1 MDTKAIEKFSIE
13 AREQLLKDM
22 EQQLYVYALDDAG
35 RAEYGA
41 DADAIRGVV
50 LSPAER
56 ARRTELYRRIERE
69 GTLPFITTM
78 AYTWFNRFAAIRYME
93 LAGYLPSHVR
103 MLSASDGSFNPE
115 CLRVATTLDLPGLN
129 QTEVAQLIQSGNDEA
144 LYRAILI
151 AQCNEL
157 ATFLPSVFGTVT
169 SDALTLPQNLL
180 NKTEFNVLYRLVTD
194 IPEDAWSDV
203 EILGWMYQFYNSA
216 VKAEFFKSKRK
227 AGAEDIAPA
236 TQLFTPDWIVRY
248 MVDNSLGRLWMLN
261 HPESTLRDH
270 ARAENSSDRLME
282 YYIEPDEEHEDF
294 IRIASPE
301 DITFCD
307 PACGSG
313 HIMVYAFKML
323 MAIYQ
328 ECGYREREIPALILT
343 KNLSGFEID
352 QRAAQI
358 AQLALAMC
366 ARAYDRRFFTRN
378 ITANICVLNNI
389 NIDVDE
395 LSLTSPLRNKEKLL
409 QDLAHLSE
417 IGSLMQPTPEDIAA
431 LENDL
436 AESNA
441 GDLFSSNANEHV
453 AQAIAACKALTRR
466 FDVVVANPP
475 YMGSSSFNPF
485 MSKWVKKHYPNSCKD
500 LCTAFIERSYTL
512 TKSQGYSAMVT
523 MQSWMFLGS
532 FEKMRKRIIDEKDI
546 LTMAHLGPRAFDAIG
561 GEVVS
566 VTANVLYNGKA
577 SIKGAYARLVDI
589 VGSEPKRE
597 KLLEATQNPDCGRFY
612 RADAKGFHDI
622 PRSPIAYWASEH
634 LTRIF
639 TSSPMDTRFEVG
651 SGLSTGDND
660 RFLRN
665 LWEVSKDN
673 IASSRH
679 DQTRWYLFQKGGEYR
694 KWYGN
699 LEYVVNWLND
709 GKEIKYWVT
718 HNPKDPNT
726 TSWSRRIFNTHLYFQ
741 TGLSWSVVS
750 SGHISFRHIDDNS
763 MISNAAGGVFDMEHA
778 DSDALSYCLGALNSS
793 IWDAIFS
800 ILNPTLNFSSGII
813 SKAPAP
819 SFAQANLTMREA
831 VASIVLQNIA
841 LSKADWDSQECSW
854 DFKHNPLI

>member
-35 RAEYGA
+35 RAEYAA
-41 DADAIRGVV
+41 DADAIRGAV
-50 LSPAER
+50 LSPTER
-56 ARRTELYRRIERE
+56 AQRAELYRRIERE

-115 CLRVATTLDLPGLN
+115 CLRVATALDLPGLD
-129 QTEVAQLIQSGNDEA
+129 QTEVARLIQAGDDEA

-157 ATFLPSVFGTVT
+157 AVFLPSVFGTVT

-227 AGAEDIAPA
+227 AGAADIAPA
-236 TQLFTPDWIVRY
+236 TQLFTPDWIVHY

-261 HPESTLRDH
+261 HPESTLRDY
-270 ARAENSSDRLME
+270 ARAENPSDRLME

-294 IRIASPE
+294 IRIGSPE
-301 DITFCD
+301 DVTFCD

-313 HIMVYAFKML
+313 HILVYAFKML
-323 MAIYQ
+323 IAIYQ

-366 ARAYDRRFFTRN
+366 ARAYDRRFFTRS

-389 NIDVDE
+389 DIDMDE
-395 LSLTSPLRNKEKLL
+395 LGLTSPLRNKEQLL
-409 QDLAHLSE
+409 QGLAHLGE
-417 IGSLMQPTPEDIAA
+417 IGSLMQPAPEDIAA
-431 LENDL
+431 LEGDL
-436 AESNA
+436 AESNTD
-441 GDLFSSNANEHV
+441 DLFSSKANEHV
-453 AQAIAACKALTRR
+453 EHALAACKALARR

-512 TKSQGYSAMVT
+512 SKSQGYSAMVT

-532 FEKMRKRIIDEKDI
+532 FEKMRKRIIDEKTI
-546 LTMAHLGPRAFDAIG
+546 LAMAHLGPRAFDAIG

-566 VTANVLYNGKA
+566 VTADVLYNDKA
-577 SIKGAYARLVDI
+577 LIKGTYVRLVDI
-589 VGSEPKRE
+589 NGSAPKRE
-597 KLLEATQNPDCGRFY
+597 KLLEAIQNPDCGWFY
-612 RADAKGFHDI
+612 RADAEGFHDI
-622 PRSPIAYWASEH
+622 PGSPIAYWASDAVHEAFRLGH
-634 LTRIF
+634 PLESIGHPR
-639 TSSPMDTRFEVG
+639 VG
-651 SGLSTGDND
+651 IQTGENA
-660 RFLRN
+660 RFLR
-665 LWEVSKDN
+665 LWWEVDNRKSKFDCTSTEDCIHSQAIWFPYN
-673 IASSRH
+673 
-679 DQTRWYLFQKGGEYR
+679 KGGEYR

-699 LEYVVNWLND
+699 NDYVIDWLND
-709 GKEIKYWVT
+709 GERIIGNAEIDGRKVMNLPRAIKFRPSVT
-718 HNPKDPNT
+718 
-726 TSWSRRIFNTHLYFQ
+726 WSKI
-741 TGLSWSVVS
+741 S
-750 SGHISFRHIDDNS
+750 SGSIAFRYKPHGHLFDVAGTSIFASGDDLAYLQG
-763 MISNAAGGVFDMEHA
+763 AA
-778 DSDALSYCLGALNSS
+778 NSS
-793 IWDAIFS
+793 AILAIAS
-800 ILNPTLNFSSGII
+800 MLSPTLNFEVGQI
-813 SKAPAP
+813 ATYPVL
-819 SFAQANLTMREA
+819 N
-831 VASIVLQNIA
+831 ASAESENKVKMLVNYCRG
-841 LSKADWDSQECSW
+841 LSKTDWDSQETSW
-854 DFKHNPLI
+854 DFKCSPLL

>member
-41 DADAIRGVV
+41 DVDAIRGVV
-50 LSPAER
+50 LSPTER
-56 ARRTELYRRIERE
+56 AQRTELYRRIERE

-103 MLSASDGSFNPE
+103 MLSTADGSFNPE
-115 CLRVATTLDLPGLN
+115 CLRVATTLDLPGLD
-129 QTEVAQLIQSGNDEA
+129 QTEVAQLIQAGDDEA
-144 LYRAILI
+144 LYRAIII

-157 ATFLPSVFGTVT
+157 AAFLPSVFGTVT

-194 IPEDAWSDV
+194 IPEDAWVDV

-261 HPESTLRDH
+261 HPESTLRDY
-270 ARAENSSDRLME
+270 ARAENPSDRLME

-294 IRIASPE
+294 IRIGSPE

-313 HIMVYAFKML
+313 HILVYAFKML

-366 ARAYDRRFFTRN
+366 ARAYDRRFFTRS
-378 ITANICVLNNI
+378 ITASICVLNNI
-389 NIDVDE
+389 DIDMDE
-395 LSLTSPLRNKEKLL
+395 LSLTSPLRNKEQLL
-409 QDLAHLSE
+409 QDLAHLGE
-417 IGSLMQPTPEDIAA
+417 IGSLMQPTPENIVA
-431 LENDL
+431 LEEDL
-436 AESNA
+436 AESNTV
-441 GDLFSSNANEHV
+441 DLFSSKANEHV
-453 AQAIAACKALTRR
+453 EQAIAACKALTRR

-475 YMGSSSFNPF
+475 YMGSSSFSPF
-485 MSKWVKKHYPNSCKD
+485 MSKWVKKHYPSSCKD

-532 FEKMRKRIIDEKDI
+532 FEKMRKRIIDEKTI

-566 VTANVLYNGKA
+566 VTADVLYNDKA
-577 SIKGAYARLVDI
+577 LIKGAYVRLVDI
-589 VGSEPKRE
+589 NGSEPKRE
-597 KLLEATQNPDCGRFY
+597 KLLEAIQNPDCGWFY
-612 RADAKGFHDI
+612 HADAEGFHDI
-622 PRSPIAYWASEH
+622 PGSPIAYWTSKAA
-634 LTRIF
+634 RDAF
-639 TSSPMDTRFEVG
+639 TSG
-651 SGLSTGDND
+651 SCLSTHGRTSKGLITGDNSK
-660 RFLRN
+660 FLRAW
-665 LWEVSKDN
+665 WEVS
-673 IASSRH
+673 ASNTSYSTSEYS
-679 DQTRWYLFQKGGEYR
+679 QTLSLNQKWYACSKGGSFR

-699 LEYVVNWLND
+699 KTFVVNW
-709 GKEIKYWVT
+709 
-718 HNPKDPNT
+718 KDNG
-726 TSWSRRIFNTHLYFQ
+726 RDVFDNA
-741 TGLSWSVVS
+741 S
-750 SGHISFRHIDDNS
+750 SGACHAQDYDDALKFRESICWTS
-763 MISNAAGGVFDMEHA
+763 ITSGQPAFRYEVGTLSEHA
-778 DSDALSYCLGALNSS
+778 GMAFFPNNGSALYYLAFCNSS
-793 IWDAIFS
+793 VASLFLS
-800 ILNPTLNFSSGII
+800 VLSPTLNINAGEIDRLPILLPEKNSEWIKIVESITDT
-813 SKAPAP
+813 SKG
-819 SFAQANLTMREA
+819 
-831 VASIVLQNIA
+831 
-841 LSKADWDSQECSW
+841 DWDSQETSW
-854 DFKHNPLI
+854 DFKRNPLV

>member
-50 LSPAER
+50 LSPTER
-56 ARRTELYRRIERE
+56 AQRTELYRRIERE

-115 CLRVATTLDLPGLN
+115 CLRVATTLDLPGLD
-129 QTEVAQLIQSGNDEA
+129 QAEVARLIQAGDDEA

-157 ATFLPSVFGTVT
+157 AAFLPSVFGTVT

-194 IPEDAWSDV
+194 IPEEAWADV

-261 HPESTLRDH
+261 HPESTLRDY
-270 ARAENSSDRLME
+270 ARAKNPSDRLME

-313 HIMVYAFKML
+313 HILVYAFKML

-328 ECGYREREIPALILT
+328 ECGYREREIPALILA

-352 QRAAQI
+352 ERAAQI

-378 ITANICVLNNI
+378 RTANICVLNNI
-389 NIDVDE
+389 DIDIDE
-395 LSLTSPLRNKEKLL
+395 LSLSSPLRNKEQLL
-409 QDLAHLSE
+409 QDLAHLGE
-417 IGSLMQPTPEDIAA
+417 IGSLMQPAPEDIAA
-431 LENDL
+431 LEEDL
-436 AESNA
+436 AESNTN
-441 GDLFSSNANEHV
+441 DLFSSKANEHV
-453 AQAIAACKALTRR
+453 EQALAACRALARR

-485 MSKWVKKHYPNSCKD
+485 MSKWVKKHYPDVKSD
-500 LCTAFIERSYTL
+500 LFAAFIVRIMNFAKEH
-512 TKSQGYSAMVT
+512 GEAGIMCPFV
-523 MQSWMFLGS
+523 WMFIGS
-532 FEKMRKRIIDEKDI
+532 
-546 LTMAHLGPRAFDAIG
+546 
-561 GEVVS
+561 
-566 VTANVLYNGKA
+566 Y
-577 SIKGAYARLVDI
+577 
-589 VGSEPKRE
+589 E
-597 KLLEATQNPDCGRFY
+597 KLRNKLIEEKTITSLIQLEYSGFAGATVPICTFTYHNSHIDGYRGGYVRLSDFVGAAIQAPKALEAIQNPDCGWFY
-612 RADAKGFHDI
+612 RADAGRFHDI
-622 PRSPIAYWASEH
+622 PGSPIAYWARRGFLNYCRSPFSVSNIAYVQEG
-634 LTRIF
+634 LK
-639 TSSPMDTRFEVG
+639 TS
-651 SGLSTGDND
+651 DND
-660 RFLRN
+660 RFIRK
-665 LWEVSKDN
+665 WHEVSLSATN
-673 IASSRH
+673 IRSSSLSYRWVRH
-679 DQTRWYLFQKGGEYR
+679 SKGGPFR
-694 KWYGN
+694 RWYGN
-699 LEYVVNWLND
+699 QSDVLLFSDNGIEL
-709 GKEIKYWVT
+709 KRLKT
-718 HNPKDPNT
+718 A
-726 TSWSRRIFNTHLYFQ
+726 SL
-741 TGLSWSVVS
+741 TGIERYGQKCLSWGRITSDITSFRYYGSGFIPNMAGLALYPHTNVDDVFLLAFLNCSVVRL
-750 SGHISFRHIDDNS
+750 F
-763 MISNAAGGVFDMEHA
+763 
-778 DSDALSYCLGALNSS
+778 LS
-793 IWDAIFS
+793 IT
-800 ILNPTLNFSSGII
+800 NPTLNVPPGAVQIIPISCELTNAPVAQLARGCISI
-813 SKAPAP
+813 SKC
-819 SFAQANLTMREA
+819 
-831 VASIVLQNIA
+831 
-841 LSKADWDSQECSW
+841 DWDSRETSW
-854 DFKHNPLI
+854 DFKRSPLV

>member
-41 DADAIRGVV
+41 DVDAIRGVV
-50 LSPAER
+50 LSPTER
-56 ARRTELYRRIERE
+56 AQRTELYRRIERE
-69 GTLPFITTM
+69 ETLPFITTM

-103 MLSASDGSFNPE
+103 MLSAADGSFNPE
-115 CLRVATTLDLPGLN
+115 CLRVATTLDLPGLD
-129 QTEVAQLIQSGNDEA
+129 QTEVARLIQAGDDEA

-157 ATFLPSVFGTVT
+157 AAFLPSVFGTVT

-194 IPEDAWSDV
+194 IPEEAWIDV

-261 HPESTLRDH
+261 HPESTLRDY
-270 ARAENSSDRLME
+270 ARAENPSDRLME

-294 IRIASPE
+294 IRVNSPE
-301 DITFCD
+301 DLTFCD

-313 HIMVYAFKML
+313 HILVYAFKML

-358 AQLALAMC
+358 SQLALAMC

-389 NIDVDE
+389 DINMDE
-395 LSLTSPLRNKEKLL
+395 LSLTSPLRNKEQLL

-417 IGSLMQPTPEDIAA
+417 IGSLLQPTPEDIVA

-441 GDLFSSNANEHV
+441 GDLFSSKANEHIE
-453 AQAIAACKALTRR
+453 QALAACRALARR

-485 MSKWVKKHYPNSCKD
+485 MSKWVKKHYPDSHKD
-500 LCTAFIERSYTL
+500 LCTAFIERELSMP
-512 TKSQGYSAMVT
+512 KENGYSGIITSDTCMYL
-523 MQSWMFLGS
+523 SS
-532 FEKMRKRIIDEKDI
+532 FERLRNEIIDDATI
-546 LTMAHLGPRAFDAIG
+546 ISLIDTRGTNAHPDVFDANTGWVITKPRKPG
-561 GEVVS
+561 F
-566 VTANVLYNGKA
+566 
-577 SIKGAYARLVDI
+577 KGAYFKLNQRI
-589 VGSEPKRE
+589 GE
-597 KLLEATQNPDCGRFY
+597 KANALLEAIRNPDCGWFY
-612 RADAKGFHDI
+612 HADASGFHDI
-622 PRSPIAYWASEH
+622 PGSPIAYWASDAVHEAFRLGH
-634 LTRIF
+634 PLESIGHPR
-639 TSSPMDTRFEVG
+639 VG
-651 SGLSTGDND
+651 IQTGENA
-660 RFLRN
+660 RFLR
-665 LWEVSKDN
+665 LWWEVDNRKSKFDCTSTEDCIHSQAIWFPYN
-673 IASSRH
+673 
-679 DQTRWYLFQKGGEYR
+679 KGGEYR

-699 LEYVVNWLND
+699 NDYVIDWLND
-709 GKEIKYWVT
+709 GERIIGNAEIDGRKVMNLPRAIKFRPSVT
-718 HNPKDPNT
+718 
-726 TSWSRRIFNTHLYFQ
+726 WSKI
-741 TGLSWSVVS
+741 S
-750 SGHISFRHIDDNS
+750 SGSIAFRYKPHGHLFDVAGTSIFASGDDLAYLQG
-763 MISNAAGGVFDMEHA
+763 AA
-778 DSDALSYCLGALNSS
+778 NSS
-793 IWDAIFS
+793 AILAIAS
-800 ILNPTLNFSSGII
+800 MLSPTLNFEVGQI
-813 SKAPAP
+813 ATYPVL
-819 SFAQANLTMREA
+819 N
-831 VASIVLQNIA
+831 ASAESENKVKMLVNYCRG
-841 LSKADWDSQECSW
+841 LSKTDWDSQETSW
-854 DFKHNPLI
+854 DFKCSPLL

>member
-35 RAEYGA
+35 RAKYGA

-56 ARRTELYRRIERE
+56 AQRTELYRRIERE

-103 MLSASDGSFNPE
+103 MLSAADGSFNPE
-115 CLRVATTLDLPGLN
+115 CLRIATTLDLPGLD
-129 QTEVAQLIQSGNDEA
+129 QMEVAQLIQAGDDEA

-157 ATFLPSVFGTVT
+157 AAFLPSVFGTVT
-169 SDALTLPQNLL
+169 SDTLTLPQNLL
-180 NKTEFNVLYRLVTD
+180 SKTEFNVLYRLTTD
-194 IPEDAWSDV
+194 IPEDAWADV

-261 HPESTLRDH
+261 HPESTLRSY
-270 ARAENSSDRLME
+270 AQAENPSDRFME

-294 IRIASPE
+294 IRINSPE

-313 HIMVYAFKML
+313 HILVYAFKML

-328 ECGYREREIPALILT
+328 ECGYREREIPTLILT

-366 ARAYDRRFFTRN
+366 AREHDRRFFARS

-389 NIDVDE
+389 DIDVDE
-395 LSLTSPLRNKEKLL
+395 LSLTSPLRNKEQLL
-409 QDLAHLSE
+409 QDLAHLGE
-417 IGSLMQPTPEDIAA
+417 IGSLMQPTPEDVVA

-436 AESNA
+436 AESNTD
-441 GDLFSSNANEHV
+441 DLFSSKANEHV
-453 AQAIAACKALTRR
+453 EQALAACRALARR

-475 YMGSSSFNPF
+475 YMGSCSFNPF
-485 MSKWVKKHYPNSCKD
+485 MSKWMKKHYPDVKSDLFASFIVRIMDIAKD
-500 LCTAFIERSYTL
+500 HGEVGIMCPF
-512 TKSQGYSAMVT
+512 V
-523 MQSWMFLGS
+523 WMFIGS
-532 FEKMRKRIIDEKDI
+532 YEKLRNKLIDEKTITSLIQLEYSGFAGATVPICTFTCHNSHIDGYRGGYVR
-546 LTMAHLGPRAFDAIG
+546 LSDFVGAAIQ
-561 GEVVS
+561 
-566 VTANVLYNGKA
+566 APKA
-577 SIKGAYARLVDI
+577 
-589 VGSEPKRE
+589 
-597 KLLEATQNPDCGRFY
+597 LEAIQNHDCGWFY
-612 RADAKGFHDI
+612 QANATTFHDI
-622 PRSPIAYWASEH
+622 LGSPIAYWLNDTAHKLAKSH
-634 LTRIF
+634 NPLG
-639 TSSPMDTRFEVG
+639 SSLQFREGIHTA
-651 SGLSTGDND
+651 DNSL
-660 RFLRN
+660 FLR
-665 LWEVSKDN
+665 LWWEISFGIIIKSADSTDDVDRTGK
-673 IASSRH
+673 AVP
-679 DQTRWYLFQKGGEYR
+679 YCKGGEYR

-699 LEYVVNWLND
+699 LDWVIIFDFPHRTAMQKLPGCVWPSKDLWF
-709 GKEIKYWVT
+709 KEGGTWT
-718 HNPKDPNT
+718 A
-726 TSWSRRIFNTHLYFQ
+726 
-741 TGLSWSVVS
+741 VS
-750 SGHISFRHIDDNS
+750 SGKLGVRYMPSHCLFD
-763 MISNAAGGVFDMEHA
+763 AGGQV
-778 DSDALSYCLGALNSS
+778 LVGPNCIGAIGFLNTSL
-793 IWDAIFS
+793 AMMYAEAMM
-800 ILNPTLNFSSGII
+800 PTLNFKCGI
-813 SKAPAP
+813 
-819 SFAQANLTMREA
+819 MRTLPDLRIGQYGSETL
-831 VASIVLQNIA
+831 IERLIQ
-841 LSKADWDSQECSW
+841 LSKTDWNSQETSW
-854 DFKHNPLI
+854 DFKRNPLV

>member
-56 ARRTELYRRIERE
+56 AQRIELYRRIERE

-103 MLSASDGSFNPE
+103 MLSAADGSFNPE
-115 CLRVATTLDLPGLN
+115 CLRVATTLDLPGLD
-129 QTEVAQLIQSGNDEA
+129 QTEVAQLIQAGNDEA

-157 ATFLPSVFGTVT
+157 AAFLPSVFGTVT

-194 IPEDAWSDV
+194 IPEDAWTDV

-294 IRIASPE
+294 IRINSPE

-313 HIMVYAFKML
+313 HILVYAFKML

-378 ITANICVLNNI
+378 ITANICVLKNI
-389 NIDVDE
+389 DIDVDE
-395 LSLTSPLRNKEKLL
+395 LSLTSPLRNKEQLL
-409 QDLAHLSE
+409 QDLAHLGE
-417 IGSLMQPTPEDIAA
+417 IGSLMQPAPEDIAD
-431 LENDL
+431 LEGGL
-436 AESNA
+436 AESNTV
-441 GDLFSSNANEHV
+441 DLFSSKANEHV
-453 AQAIAACKALTRR
+453 GQALAACKALTRH

-485 MSKWVKKHYPNSCKD
+485 MSKWVKKRYPDTKSD
-500 LCTAFIERSYTL
+500 LFAAFIVRIMNFAKER
-512 TKSQGYSAMVT
+512 GEVGIMCPFV
-523 MQSWMFLGS
+523 WMFIGS
-532 FEKMRKRIIDEKDI
+532 YEKLRNKLIDEKTITSLIQLEYSGFAGATVPICTFTYHNSHID
-546 LTMAHLGPRAFDAIG
+546 GYRG
-561 GEVVS
+561 GYVRLSDFVGAA
-566 VTANVLYNGKA
+566 TQAPKA
-577 SIKGAYARLVDI
+577 
-589 VGSEPKRE
+589 
-597 KLLEATQNPDCGRFY
+597 LEAIQNPDCGWFY
-612 RADAKGFHDI
+612 RADARGFHDI
-622 PRSPIAYWASEH
+622 PGSPIAYWTSKGLLDAFNSGSPI
-634 LTRIF
+634 RDYFSAIVKGIF
-639 TSSPMDTRFEVG
+639 TGDNNRFLRFWHEVSQGDVRNNSWPLYAKGGAFRRWYGNVEHTVNWRENALQLRQFEG
-651 SGLSTGDND
+651 SGLGP
-660 RFLRN
+660 
-665 LWEVSKDN
+665 SKYFGSN
-673 IASSRH
+673 TFTWSKISSS
-679 DQTRWYLFQKGGEYR
+679 
-694 KWYGN
+694 
-699 LEYVVNWLND
+699 
-709 GKEIKYWVT
+709 I
-718 HNPKDPNT
+718 
-726 TSWSRRIFNTHLYFQ
+726 S
-741 TGLSWSVVS
+741 
-750 SGHISFRHIDDNS
+750 SFRFNEQDIYFDDAS
-763 MISNAAGGVFDMEHA
+763 P
-778 DSDALSYCLGALNSS
+778 ALVIKKGESAKTRYFILAFLNSS
-793 IWDAIFS
+793 TANAVLS
-800 ILNPTLNFSSGII
+800 IVAPTLNYQVGDI
-813 SKAPAP
+813 SLLPILQP
-819 SFAQANLTMREA
+819 NENNLARITDLVITNIDLSRIDWNSRET
-831 VASIVLQNIA
+831 
-841 LSKADWDSQECSW
+841 SW
-854 DFKHNPLI
+854 DFRRNPMV

>member
-50 LSPAER
+50 LSPTER
-56 ARRTELYRRIERE
+56 AQRTELYRRIERE

-103 MLSASDGSFNPE
+103 MLSAADGSFNPE
-115 CLRVATTLDLPGLN
+115 CLRVATTLDLPGLD
-129 QTEVAQLIQSGNDEA
+129 QTEVAQLIQAGDDEA

-157 ATFLPSVFGTVT
+157 AAFLPSVFGTVT

-194 IPEDAWSDV
+194 IPEGAWENV

-227 AGAEDIAPA
+227 AGAADIAPA
-236 TQLFTPDWIVRY
+236 TQLFTPDWIVRH

-261 HPESTLRDH
+261 RPESTLRDYAH
-270 ARAENSSDRLME
+270 AENPSDRLME

-294 IRIASPE
+294 IRINSPE

-313 HIMVYAFKML
+313 HILVYAFKML

-389 NIDVDE
+389 DIDMDE
-395 LSLTSPLRNKEKLL
+395 LSLASPLRNKGQLL
-409 QDLAHLSE
+409 QDLSHLDE
-417 IGSLMQPTPEDIAA
+417 IGSLLQPTPEDIVA

-436 AESNA
+436 AESNT
-441 GDLFSSNANEHV
+441 GDLFSSKANEHV
-453 AQAIAACKALTRR
+453 GQALAACKALTRR

-475 YMGSSSFNPF
+475 YMGSSSFNPI
-485 MSKWVKKHYPNSCKD
+485 MSKWMKKHYPDSCKD

-512 TKSQGYSAMVT
+512 SKSQGYSAMVT

-532 FEKMRKRIIDEKDI
+532 FEKMRKRIIDEKTI
-546 LTMAHLGPRAFDAIG
+546 LAMAHLGPRAFDAIG

-566 VTANVLYNGKA
+566 VTADVLYNDKA
-577 SIKGAYARLVDI
+577 LIKGTYVRLVDI
-589 VGSEPKRE
+589 NGSEPKRE
-597 KLLEATQNPDCGRFY
+597 KLLEAIQNPDCGWFY

-622 PRSPIAYWASEH
+622 PGSPIAYWASKG
-634 LTRIF
+634 LLDAFNSGSPIRDYFSAIVKGIF
-639 TSSPMDTRFEVG
+639 TGDNNRFLRFWYEVSQGDVRNNSWPLYAKGGAFRRWYGNVEHTVNWRENALQLRQFEG
-651 SGLSTGDND
+651 SGLGP
-660 RFLRN
+660 
-665 LWEVSKDN
+665 SKYFGSN
-673 IASSRH
+673 TFTWSKISSS
-679 DQTRWYLFQKGGEYR
+679 
-694 KWYGN
+694 
-699 LEYVVNWLND
+699 
-709 GKEIKYWVT
+709 I
-718 HNPKDPNT
+718 
-726 TSWSRRIFNTHLYFQ
+726 S
-741 TGLSWSVVS
+741 
-750 SGHISFRHIDDNS
+750 SFRFNEQDIYFDDAS
-763 MISNAAGGVFDMEHA
+763 P
-778 DSDALSYCLGALNSS
+778 ALVIKKGESAKTRYFILAFLNSS
-793 IWDAIFS
+793 TANAVLS
-800 ILNPTLNFSSGII
+800 IVAPTLNYQVGDI
-813 SKAPAP
+813 SLLPILQP
-819 SFAQANLTMREA
+819 NENNLARITDLVITNIDLSRIDWNSRET
-831 VASIVLQNIA
+831 
-841 LSKADWDSQECSW
+841 SW
-854 DFKHNPLI
+854 DFRRNPMV

>member
-50 LSPAER
+50 LSPTER
-56 ARRTELYRRIERE
+56 AQRTELYRRIERE

-103 MLSASDGSFNPE
+103 MLSAADGSFNPE
-115 CLRVATTLDLPGLN
+115 CLRVATTLDLPGLD
-129 QTEVAQLIQSGNDEA
+129 QTEVAQLIQTGDDEA

-157 ATFLPSVFGTVT
+157 AAFLPSVFGTVT

-194 IPEDAWSDV
+194 IPEGAWENV

-227 AGAEDIAPA
+227 AGAADIAPA
-236 TQLFTPDWIVRY
+236 TQLFTPDWIVRH

-261 HPESTLRDH
+261 RPESTLRDYAH
-270 ARAENSSDRLME
+270 AENPSDRLME

-294 IRIASPE
+294 IRINSPE

-313 HIMVYAFKML
+313 HILVYAFKML

-389 NIDVDE
+389 DIDMDE
-395 LSLTSPLRNKEKLL
+395 LSLASPLRNKGQLL
-409 QDLAHLSE
+409 QDLSHLGE
-417 IGSLMQPTPEDIAA
+417 IGSLLQPTPEEIVS

-436 AESNA
+436 AESNT
-441 GDLFSSNANEHV
+441 GDLFSSKANEHV
-453 AQAIAACKALTRR
+453 GQALAACKALTRR

-475 YMGSSSFNPF
+475 YMGSSSFNPI
-485 MSKWVKKHYPNSCKD
+485 MSKWMKKHYPDSCKD

-512 TKSQGYSAMVT
+512 SKSQGYSAMVT

-532 FEKMRKRIIDEKDI
+532 FEKMRKRIIDEKTI
-546 LTMAHLGPRAFDAIG
+546 LAMAHLGPRAFDAIG

-566 VTANVLYNGKA
+566 VTADVLYNDKA
-577 SIKGAYARLVDI
+577 LIKGTYVRLVDI
-589 VGSEPKRE
+589 NGSEPKRE
-597 KLLEATQNPDCGRFY
+597 KLLEAIQNPDCGWFY
-612 RADAKGFHDI
+612 RTDARGFHDI
-622 PRSPIAYWASEH
+622 PGFPITYWLGNGAHEAFRKLPPLGSVIDA
-634 LTRIF
+634 R
-639 TSSPMDTRFEVG
+639 VG
-651 SGLSTGDND
+651 LISGDGN
-660 RFLRN
+660 RFLRY
-665 LWEVSKDN
+665 WPEVSFCKVPFN
-673 IASSRH
+673 
-679 DQTRWYLFQKGGEYR
+679 TKPGETNKKKWVPYTKGGDYR
-694 KWYGN
+694 LWYGN
-699 LEYVVNWLND
+699 YEYVINWENNGWEITKDNFD
-709 GKEIKYWVT
+709 GTRPKA
-718 HNPKDPNT
+718 HN
-726 TSWSRRIFNTHLYFQ
+726 FNGAQAYKSGITWNSISSSAFHCRYVP
-741 TGLSWSVVS
+741 TG
-750 SGHISFRHIDDNS
+750 FMFD
-763 MISNAAGGVFDMEHA
+763 AAGPLCEVINPEKLLYVLGLLSSSLARTLLGV
-778 DSDALSYCLGALNSS
+778 
-793 IWDAIFS
+793 I
-800 ILNPTLNFSSGII
+800 NPTLNFPPGYLDSLPYAENGTLKPEVSTLVKQCVTA
-813 SKAPAP
+813 SK
-819 SFAQANLTMREA
+819 
-831 VASIVLQNIA
+831 V
-841 LSKADWDSQECSW
+841 DWDSRETSW
-854 DFKHNPLI
+854 GFIRNPLI

>member
-41 DADAIRGVV
+41 DVDAIRGVV
-50 LSPAER
+50 LSPTER
-56 ARRTELYRRIERE
+56 AQRTELYRRIERE
-69 GTLPFITTM
+69 ETLPFITTM

-103 MLSASDGSFNPE
+103 MLSAADGSFNPE
-115 CLRVATTLDLPGLN
+115 CLRVATTLDLPGLD
-129 QTEVAQLIQSGNDEA
+129 QTEVARLIQAGDDEA

-157 ATFLPSVFGTVT
+157 AAFLPSVFGTVT

-194 IPEDAWSDV
+194 IPEEAWIDV

-261 HPESTLRDH
+261 HPESTLRDY
-270 ARAENSSDRLME
+270 ARAENPSDRLME

-294 IRIASPE
+294 IRVNSPE
-301 DITFCD
+301 DLTFCD

-313 HIMVYAFKML
+313 HILVYAFKML

-358 AQLALAMC
+358 SQLALAMC

-389 NIDVDE
+389 DINMDE
-395 LSLTSPLRNKEKLL
+395 LSLTSPLRNKEQLL

-417 IGSLMQPTPEDIAA
+417 IGSLLQPTPEDIVA

-441 GDLFSSNANEHV
+441 GDLFSSKANEHIE
-453 AQAIAACKALTRR
+453 QALAACRALARR

-485 MSKWVKKHYPNSCKD
+485 MSKWVKKHYPDSHKD
-500 LCTAFIERSYTL
+500 LCTAFIERELSMP
-512 TKSQGYSAMVT
+512 KENGYSGIITSDTCMYL
-523 MQSWMFLGS
+523 SS
-532 FEKMRKRIIDEKDI
+532 FERLRNEIIDDATI
-546 LTMAHLGPRAFDAIG
+546 ISLIDTRGTNAHPDVFDANTGWVITKPRKPG
-561 GEVVS
+561 F
-566 VTANVLYNGKA
+566 
-577 SIKGAYARLVDI
+577 KGAYFKLNQRI
-589 VGSEPKRE
+589 GE
-597 KLLEATQNPDCGRFY
+597 KANALLEAIRNPDCGWFY
-612 RADAKGFHDI
+612 HADASGFHDI
-622 PRSPIAYWASEH
+622 PGSPIAYWTGNGVLSAFQHGAHFEKVAH
-634 LTRIF
+634 PKVGMQ
-639 TSSPMDTRFEVG
+639 TSN
-651 SGLSTGDND
+651 ND
-660 RFLRN
+660 RYLR
-665 LWEVSKDN
+665 LWWESDYG
-673 IASSRH
+673 ASTASRK
-679 DQTRWYLFQKGGEYR
+679 WIKYLKGGQYR

-699 LEYVVNWLND
+699 LEWVLLYKDNPNWILEQPHARVLPIEVLE
-709 GKEIKYWVT
+709 KPKVT
-718 HNPKDPNT
+718 WTDL
-726 TSWSRRIFNTHLYFQ
+726 TSGNNSFRFAPVDSFYDI
-741 TGLSWSVVS
+741 
-750 SGHISFRHIDDNS
+750 SGHCFFPDEEQQSFLLAFSNS
-763 MISNAAGGVFDMEHA
+763 SVFSSCLSLFNQTMHCQVGDVA
-778 DSDALSYCLGALNSS
+778 KVPYIAPNKRQFTIVSALSSS
-793 IWDAIFS
+793 QIQE
-800 ILNPTLNFSSGII
+800 
-813 SKAPAP
+813 SK
-819 SFAQANLTMREA
+819 
-831 VASIVLQNIA
+831 I
-841 LSKADWDSQECSW
+841 DWNSQETSW
-854 DFKHNPLI
+854 DFKRNSLV

>member
-56 ARRTELYRRIERE
+56 AQRTELYRRIERE

-103 MLSASDGSFNPE
+103 MLSAADGSFNPE
-115 CLRVATTLDLPGLN
+115 CLRVATTLNLPGLD
-129 QTEVAQLIQSGNDEA
+129 QSEVAQLIQSGNDEA

-194 IPEDAWSDV
+194 IPEEAWADV

-261 HPESTLRDH
+261 HPESTLRDY
-270 ARAENSSDRLME
+270 ARAENPSDRLME

-313 HIMVYAFKML
+313 HILVYAFKML
-323 MAIYQ
+323 IAIYQ

-389 NIDVDE
+389 DIDVDE
-395 LSLTSPLRNKEKLL
+395 LSLTSPLRNKEQLL
-409 QDLAHLSE
+409 QDLAHLGE

-431 LENDL
+431 LEGDL
-436 AESNA
+436 VESSA

-500 LCTAFIERSYTL
+500 LCTAFIERIMDMLHENGLAGITG
-512 TKSQGYSAMVT
+512 TN
-523 MQSWMFLGS
+523 SWMFLSS
-532 FEKMRKRIIDEKDI
+532 FESLRNMIIDEHGIVTLVQLSVHGFKGIAAQVCTGVFSQSHKD
-546 LTMAHLGPRAFDAIG
+546 G
-561 GEVVS
+561 V
-566 VTANVLYNGKA
+566 
-577 SIKGAYARLVDI
+577 KGAYIRLNDFDHH
-589 VGSEPKRE
+589 SLQEPKT
-597 KLLEATQNPDCGRFY
+597 LEAIHNPDCGWFY
-612 RADAKGFHDI
+612 RADATTFHDI
-622 PRSPIAYWASEH
+622 PGSPIAYWASDAIH
-634 LTRIF
+634 AALKD
-639 TSSPMDTRFEVG
+639 SVSVDTISDYTG
-651 SGLSTGDND
+651 SQNITADNEKY
-660 RFLRN
+660 LRMW
-665 LWEVSKDN
+665 WETPLNKAQIWVPYS
-673 IASSRH
+673 
-679 DQTRWYLFQKGGEYR
+679 KGGR
-694 KWYGN
+694 FRRWYGN
-699 LEYVVNWLND
+699 YDYVIDWSDNARDFYQSNPTSNLLNPRYWFKEGITYSD
-709 GKEIKYWVT
+709 ITSGKS
-718 HNPKDPNT
+718 H
-726 TSWSRRIFNTHLYFQ
+726 
-741 TGLSWSVVS
+741 
-750 SGHISFRHIDDNS
+750 FRFLP
-763 MISNAAGGVFDMEHA
+763 AWGVFDKKGPEI
-778 DSDALSYCLGALNSS
+778 CKLGMHLKPVLAFLNSS
-793 IWDAIFS
+793 VCQEYLWLFNPSMTLQVADVKNLPLLNAIFAHPV
-800 ILNPTLNFSSGII
+800 IPTLAGGCIDI
-813 SKAPAP
+813 S
-819 SFAQANLTMREA
+819 QA
-831 VASIVLQNIA
+831 
-841 LSKADWDSQECSW
+841 DYDSQETSW
-854 DFKHNPLI
+854 DFKRSSLV

>member
-35 RAEYGA
+35 RAEYAA

-50 LSPAER
+50 LSPAEH
-56 ARRTELYRRIERE
+56 AQRTELYRRIERE

-103 MLSASDGSFNPE
+103 MLTAADGSFNPE
-115 CLRVATTLDLPGLN
+115 CLRVATTLDLPGLD
-129 QTEVAQLIQSGNDEA
+129 QVEVAQLIQTGDDEA

-157 ATFLPSVFGTVT
+157 AAFLPSVFGTVT

-180 NKTEFNVLYRLVTD
+180 NKTEFNVLYRLVTN
-194 IPEDAWSDV
+194 IPEDAWVDV

-261 HPESTLRDH
+261 HPESTLREH
-270 ARAENSSDRLME
+270 AHAENPSDRLME

-294 IRIASPE
+294 IRINSPE

-313 HIMVYAFKML
+313 HILVYAFKML

-328 ECGYREREIPALILT
+328 ECGYREREISALILT

-378 ITANICVLNNI
+378 ITANICVLNS
-389 NIDVDE
+389 IDVDMDE
-395 LSLTSPLRNKEKLL
+395 LSLTSPLRNKEQLL

-431 LENDL
+431 LEGDL
-436 AESNA
+436 VESNA

-485 MSKWVKKHYPNSCKD
+485 MSKWVKKHYPDVKSDLFASFIVRIMDIAKD
-500 LCTAFIERSYTL
+500 HGEVGIMCPF
-512 TKSQGYSAMVT
+512 V
-523 MQSWMFLGS
+523 WMFIGS
-532 FEKMRKRIIDEKDI
+532 YEKLRNKLIDEKTITSLIQLEYSGFAGATVPICTFTYHNSHID
-546 LTMAHLGPRAFDAIG
+546 GYKG
-561 GEVVS
+561 GYVRLSDFVGAA
-566 VTANVLYNGKA
+566 TQAPKA
-577 SIKGAYARLVDI
+577 
-589 VGSEPKRE
+589 
-597 KLLEATQNPDCGRFY
+597 LEAIQNPDCGWFY
-612 RADAKGFHDI
+612 RADAGRFHDI
-622 PRSPIAYWASEH
+622 PGSPIAYWA
-634 LTRIF
+634 
-639 TSSPMDTRFEVG
+639 G
-651 SGLSTGDND
+651 SGLFHAFKMGLSMRDQFLAIVKGIFTGDNA
-660 RFLRN
+660 RFLR
-665 LWEVSKDN
+665 LWYEVSSKE
-673 IASSRH
+673 IKRSSWALY
-679 DQTRWYLFQKGGEYR
+679 TKGGAFR
-694 KWYGN
+694 RWYGN
-699 LEYVVNWLND
+699 IEHVVNWRNDAQDLRSFPGSGLGPSKYYGSYTFTWSKITSSISSFRFND
-709 GKEIKYWVT
+709 GSVYFDDASPALVIRTEDKPE
-718 HNPKDPNT
+718 
-726 TSWSRRIFNTHLYFQ
+726 SRYYIL
-741 TGLSWSVVS
+741 GL
-750 SGHISFRHIDDNS
+750 
-763 MISNAAGGVFDMEHA
+763 
-778 DSDALSYCLGALNSS
+778 LNSS
-793 IWDAIFS
+793 VARHILS
-800 ILNPTLNFSSGII
+800 IIAPTLNCQVGDVSAIPVFYPEGALTSST
-813 SKAPAP
+813 
-819 SFAQANLTMREA
+819 AQ
-831 VASIVLQNIA
+831 IVSSNIA
-841 LSKADWDSQECSW
+841 LSHVDWDSQETSW
-854 DFKHNPLI
+854 GFKRNPLV